1 MEIVIRATIVFW
13 LLWLVLRASGKRELA
28 QLTPFELIVLMVL
41 GDITQQA
48 VTEEDQSITGS
59 ALAVSTMVLWAV
71 AISYLAFRS
80 QLLSKL
86 FESSPTVLIRRGVVD
101 GRALRIQRMTHDELF
116 SEARMAGIGD
126 ITDVDLAVLESDGR
140 ISFVRRPGKRDDQP
154 PPEAPSL
161 EL

>member
-1 MEIVIRATIVFW
+1 MDVVIRATVVFW

-48 VTEEDQSITGS
+48 VTEEDQSLTGA

-80 QLLSKL
+80 RRLGAL
-86 FESSPTVLIRRGVVD
+86 FESAPTVLIRKGVID
-101 GRALRIQRMTHDELF
+101 GRALRLQRMTHDELF
-116 SEARMAGIGD
+116 SEARLAGIGD
-126 ITDVDLAVLESDGR
+126 IADVDLAVLESDGR
-140 ISFVRRPGKRDDQP
+140 VAFVQRRSAGGDQQP
-154 PPEAPSL
+154 PDAPDHAP
-161 EL
+161 